1 MLIIIIWSVLMIV
14 SWIFWYQLVVESFK
28 LGCTVLMHINTSEMD
43 FKGSKWW
50 TCPFTHHHSFCTI
63 FKKCFL
69 KKKVF
74 LMRDKWMFLYVN
86 IELFWIFFPVL
97 HIVYLSKWLIES
109 EKAIFFYL
117 LKRSIKEKN
126 SDPKDE
132 LFILFVSRSWHL
144 FLTGT
149 NTTAFKP

>member
-1 MLIIIIWSVLMIV
+1 MHKNDRIYTKCLLIIIIWSVLMIV
-14 SWIFWYQLVVESFK
+14 SWIFWYWLVVESFK

-86 IELFWIFFPVL
+86 IELFRIFFPCPAYCIFVQ
-97 HIVYLSKWLIES
+97 VTNWKWES
-109 EKAIFFYL
+109 HFFFTCW
-117 LKRSIKEKN
+117 
-126 SDPKDE
+126 KDQ
-132 LFILFVSRSWHL
+132 
-144 FLTGT
+144 
-149 NTTAFKP
+149 

>member
-1 MLIIIIWSVLMIV
+1 
-14 SWIFWYQLVVESFK
+14 
-28 LGCTVLMHINTSEMD
+28 
-43 FKGSKWW
+43 
-50 TCPFTHHHSFCTI
+50 
-63 FKKCFL
+63 
-69 KKKVF
+69 
-74 LMRDKWMFLYVN
+74 MRDKWMFLYVN

-132 LFILFVSRSWHL
+132 LFILFVSRSWNL
-144 FLTGT
+144 FLIGT